1 MLEKVGFRSLV
12 EETLTVARRTRV
24 MSVYQFVLAMVL
36 CAYVGFSRLYH
47 VRFIARDPIL
57 AGILKATQLAPQ
69 STFWRFLASLSVNVV
84 QQILSIQR
92 QMRERVWAAA
102 NVQLYTA
109 TLDTDTT
116 VHTLYG
122 NQMGARK
129 SYNPKNK
136 GKKSYQPM
144 LTFIAETREYL
155 SGGSAQR
162 GPSFGKGDRAA
173 HRRGSQGVA
182 VGGEANSGPGGF
194 GFPLLGGGGGAPK
207 TKCRFILVARKTS
220 RLLEELNQ
228 ADWKPST
235 DTDAHEQCEFY
246 YQPDGWGKAYRFLA
260 LRYEE
265 TPEEEEKSGPEQ
277 YQLFA
282 TAQYVYRV
290 FVTNMDEPLPK
301 LVWFYGQRGSAESD
315 QRGEQRRRAGGASM
329 GGT

>member
-1 MLEKVGFRSLV
+1 MVTNRTQHSSETRSKQASRESLPAPNEIKASTPYDFSAKDSTPYGGLLPVATMLEKVGFRSLV

-36 CAYVGFSRLYH
+36 CAYVDFSRLYH

-57 AGILKATQLAPQ
+57 AGILKVTQLPPQ

-155 SGGSAQR
+155 WGGLR
-162 GPSFGKGDRAA
+162 NGDRPSGKEIAR
-173 HRRGSQGVA
+173 HI
-182 VGGEANSGPGGF
+182 GEAVKALPSVVKRILARADSGF
-194 GFPLLGGGGGAPK
+194 YCWEAVEAYEK
-207 TKCRFILVARKTS
+207 AKCRFILVARKTS

-235 DTDAHEQCEFY
+235 DTDAHEHCGTRRWRRLGCDSCSWR
-246 YQPDGWGKAYRFLA
+246 P
-260 LRYEE
+260 RYGA
-265 TPEEEEKSGPEQ
+265 TPVE
-277 YQLFA
+277 
-282 TAQYVYRV
+282 
-290 FVTNMDEPLPK
+290 
-301 LVWFYGQRGSAESD
+301 
-315 QRGEQRRRAGGASM
+315 RA
-329 GGT
+329 